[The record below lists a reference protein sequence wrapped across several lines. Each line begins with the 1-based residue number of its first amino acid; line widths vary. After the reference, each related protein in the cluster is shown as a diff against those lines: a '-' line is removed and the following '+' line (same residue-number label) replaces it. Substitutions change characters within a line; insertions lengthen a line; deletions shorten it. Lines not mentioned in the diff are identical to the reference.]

1 MRIVVRLVSTL
12 ICTRST
18 IRIGYPNFYDLGCNS
33 GHIASAILRDEDFRK
48 IDRSPDPYVRRSRLR
63 RCNGLM

>member
-12 ICTRST
+12 ICTPYY
-18 IRIGYPNFYDLGCNS
+18 RIGYPNFYDLGCNS

-48 IDRSPDPYVRRSRLR
+48 IDRSPDLYVRRSRLR
-63 RCNGLM
+63 RCDGLM